1 MQALMRA
8 HLGAVCKGAACSHA
22 LRLSLKN
29 SNSDIIAGFSPQA
42 CWERTCSAYQCPL
55 TFKLKDNAHETVDQ
69 SAEACCGKTCG
80 SFRWPTG
87 YHKKCSSIAG
97 SSVDVCW
104 GATGGVIACPY
115 GSKKIADGASE
126 KDVSTESYCKPTCD
140 SITCSAN
147 QVKKKEAEKEKA
159 EPCESIY
166 CEKTCESFSC
176 ADGYTSKTEAAFLR
190 APSKDKCCE
199 PSCKLL
205 TCPRGFLKK
214 PSLTKTDGLSAEACC
229 DETCT
234 ACLKARGWK
243 SQCKNGFL
251 LRKDAGSVI
260 AGSAQLAPE
269 RCCNPTCTGFSCP
282 LGKQLIAD
290 AEKTFGTCESTC
302 CEPTPC
308 TSLACPPV

>member
-1 MQALMRA
+1 MGGYNLHRVALPSWAATKVALPSWAAIRA
-8 HLGAVCKGAACSHA
+8 SRTTA
-22 LRLSLKN
+22 RLDELELNKLSFNDLLLKRCCRPFLKSL
-29 SNSDIIAGFSPQA
+29 
-42 CWERTCSAYQCPL
+42 
-55 TFKLKDNAHETVDQ
+55 NASLQ
-69 SAEACCGKTCG
+69 I
-80 SFRWPTG
+80 F
-87 YHKKCSSIAG
+87 
-97 SSVDVCW
+97 
-104 GATGGVIACPY
+104 
-115 GSKKIADGASE
+115 
-126 KDVSTESYCKPTCD
+126 
-140 SITCSAN
+140 
-147 QVKKKEAEKEKA
+147 
-159 EPCESIY
+159 Y

-176 ADGYTSKTEAAFLR
+176 ADGYTSKTEAAFFR

-205 TCPRGFLKK
+205 TRPGGFLKK
-214 PSLTKTDGLSAEACC
+214 PSLTKTDRQ
-229 DETCT
+229 T

-269 RCCNPTCTGFSCP
+269 RCCNPTCTGFSWP